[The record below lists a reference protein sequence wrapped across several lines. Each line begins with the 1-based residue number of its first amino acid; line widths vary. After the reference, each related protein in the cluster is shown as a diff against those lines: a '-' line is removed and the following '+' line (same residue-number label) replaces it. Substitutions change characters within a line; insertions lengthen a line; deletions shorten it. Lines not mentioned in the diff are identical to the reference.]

1 MIDVAAVI
9 GQDAELPCDIST
21 PGIDIKKIDS
31 QIERYINRL
40 KDRRTDRKIDRQIK
54 RYIDR

>member
-21 PGIDIKKIDS
+21 PGRDTTKIDS
-31 QIERYINRL
+31 QIERCINRY
-40 KDRRTDRKIDRQIK
+40 KDRRTDI
-54 RYIDR
+54 